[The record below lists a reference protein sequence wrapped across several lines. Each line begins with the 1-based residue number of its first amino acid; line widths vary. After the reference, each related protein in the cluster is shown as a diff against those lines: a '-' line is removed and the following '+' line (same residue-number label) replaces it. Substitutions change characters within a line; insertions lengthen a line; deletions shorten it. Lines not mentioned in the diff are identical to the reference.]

1 MWFFVRLH
9 LLPTSFADHNTVDVP
24 GQEGR
29 AGSTWMETSVG
40 SLKGALYLALMLG
53 VRSSWKPDY
62 MGPESSYGQHQ
73 ATQYCIY
80 NKNQWASQTLFT
92 IEPTLPHFPSGRLRS
107 SPP

>member
-24 GQEGR
+24 SQEGR

-53 VRSSWKPDY
+53 LGAAGSPIIWVRKAATANTKPHNTVY
-62 MGPESSYGQHQ
+62 
-73 ATQYCIY
+73 
-80 NKNQWASQTLFT
+80 T
-92 IEPTLPHFPSGRLRS
+92 IRINGRLKHF
-107 SPP
+107 SP